1 MRTLSALVT
10 ALSLGGCA
18 TQPPS
23 IADMVQHV
31 RSAFDPG
38 QQSCSSPSS
47 ITHGQAHLA
56 QAQCFTENPAAQ
68 SKPSV
73 LAAQAHT
80 SQQIVDAGPG
90 VFNTRGQASPRI
102 DGDEIAVA
110 ILTSVPTLDVE
121 ASCHSAES
129 LGADRNVNLCLA
141 VESSAREQLVQKWT
155 KFPSADRSHCAR
167 YTTAGSGGTYTDLL
181 TCLEMEVDVKTL
193 HAKNI
198 STANQ

>member
-1 MRTLSALVT
+1 
-10 ALSLGGCA
+10 
-18 TQPPS
+18 
-23 IADMVQHV
+23 MVQHV
-31 RSAFDPG
+31 RSAFDAG

-47 ITHGQAHLA
+47 IARGQAQLA
-56 QAQCFTENPAAQ
+56 QAQCFTENPAVQ
-68 SKPSV
+68 SRPSI
-73 LAAQAHT
+73 LAAEAHT
-80 SQQIVDAGPG
+80 SQQIVNVRPG
-90 VFNTRGQASPRI
+90 AFNARGQASPGF
-102 DGDEIAVA
+102 DGDQKAVA

-129 LGADRNVNLCLA
+129 LGADRNVDLCLS
-141 VESSAREQLVQKWT
+141 VESSARQQLVQKWT
-155 KFPSADRSHCAR
+155 EFPSADRSHCAR